1 MKRIIIVEDDKKLN
15 DGIKL
20 ALRHEYV
27 CLQAFT
33 IQDARELWKEQKA
46 DLILLD
52 VNLPDGNG
60 QEWLE
65 EIRQSSNVPII
76 ILTANNMEMD
86 IVTGLEL
93 GANDYITK
101 PFSLMVLRA
110 RVGVQLRDCGQE
122 KELFVCQDYRFDFQ
136 RMEFYKGNES
146 IVLSRIEQ
154 RLLRCLLEQKGRNV
168 SRSQLIDAVWQ
179 GEEEYVEEHA
189 LTVVVNRLRKK
200 LGDELGSPIK
210 TIYGMGYA
218 WTMER
223 G

>member
-65 EIRQSSNVPII
+65 EIRQSSNVPMII
-76 ILTANNMEMD
+76 
-86 IVTGLEL
+86 
-93 GANDYITK
+93 
-101 PFSLMVLRA
+101 
-110 RVGVQLRDCGQE
+110 
-122 KELFVCQDYRFDFQ
+122 
-136 RMEFYKGNES
+136 
-146 IVLSRIEQ
+146 
-154 RLLRCLLEQKGRNV
+154 
-168 SRSQLIDAVWQ
+168 
-179 GEEEYVEEHA
+179 
-189 LTVVVNRLRKK
+189 
-200 LGDELGSPIK
+200 
-210 TIYGMGYA
+210 
-218 WTMER
+218 
-223 G
+223 